1 MRRKYLAILVAI
13 VVLGLIL
20 LGRAGNT
27 LVDWLWF
34 SSIGYEGVFWTIF
47 TARTGLFL
55 VVFAVS
61 TGAFWLS
68 GGLAL
73 RFARRP
79 RAASPART
87 AFSPAMSQTS
97 LQLLAGYVSPHVTGR
112 LLIAGAAVLLG
123 LLTASIE
130 LSNWEV
136 VLRFL
141 HQVPYGE
148 TGPVLRQEIGFSLF
162 SLPIAPVPRSP
173 GGPPAAEQ
181 GPQLA
186 RGRPRPP
193 G

>member
-1 MRRKYLAILVAI
+1 MRGKYVAVLIAI
-13 VVLGLIL
+13 VVLGLIV
-20 LGRAGNT
+20 LGRAGST

-47 TARTGLFL
+47 TARTVLFL
-55 VVFAVS
+55 AVFAAS

-79 RAASPART
+79 AARPAS
-87 AFSPAMSQTS
+87 AIFSTGPSQTP
-97 LQLLAGYVSPHVTGR
+97 LLLIGYVSPHVSGR
-112 LLIAGAAVLLG
+112 LLVAGAAVLLG

-141 HQVPYGE
+141 HQVPYGASE
-148 TGPVLRQEIGFSLF
+148 PVFGPRTFLEWDNHL
-162 SLPIAPVPRSP
+162 LTMMNWAKN
-173 GGPPAAEQ
+173 
-181 GPQLA
+181 
-186 RGRPRPP
+186 
-193 G
+193 